1 MVDKVDMSLDDIIKS
16 NRSSFKT
23 GRGAA
28 RGGRGGPR
36 RGGARGG
43 GRGARSGGP
52 SSPRKSFSTG
62 AGRKF
67 APKGPPAAR
76 NSNSS
81 NGASGDRW
89 QHDKFRGPSAAG
101 TGASKLTI
109 SNLHYGVSDADIR
122 ELFNEFG
129 ALKKAAVHYDRS
141 GRSLGTADVIFERRA
156 DALRAMKQYN
166 DVPLDGRPMQIELVG
181 DKPSTGAAA
190 AGPKVL
196 AGRIGKKP
204 AGPRAP
210 SGNPRPQQVKGAAR
224 GGRGGAGAGR
234 GRGAKRAPSKKT
246 PTKEELDAELDAY
259 VSKMDTA

>member
-23 GRGAA
+23 GRGG
-28 RGGRGGPR
+28 RGAGGPR
-36 RGGARGG
+36 RGGGG
-43 GRGARSGGP
+43 RARGARAPGP
-52 SSPRKSFSTG
+52 ARKAFSTG

-67 APKGPPAAR
+67 APKGSPAKK
-76 NSNSS
+76 S
-81 NGASGDRW
+81 NGSTGDRW
-89 QHDKFRGPSAAG
+89 QHDKFRGPAANG
-101 TGASKLTI
+101 TGPSRDGSSKLTI

-141 GRSLGTADVIFERRA
+141 GRSLGTADVIFERRT

-166 DVPLDGRPMQIELVG
+166 DVPLDGRPMKIEIVG
-181 DKPSTGAAA
+181 DKPVAA
-190 AGPKVL
+190 AGGKVL

-204 AGPRAP
+204 AAP
-210 SGNPRPQQVKGAAR
+210 ARPQTQR
-224 GGRGGAGAGR
+224 PQRTGGRGGRQGGGR
-234 GRGAKRAPSKKT
+234 GARGGGTGAGAKRAPPKKT